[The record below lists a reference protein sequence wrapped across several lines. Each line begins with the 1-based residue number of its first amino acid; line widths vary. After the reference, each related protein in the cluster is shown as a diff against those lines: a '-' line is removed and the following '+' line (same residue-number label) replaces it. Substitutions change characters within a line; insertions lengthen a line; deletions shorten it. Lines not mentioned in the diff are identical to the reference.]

1 MTVREMVYEFQRLLE
16 TMSIEFEGP
25 EKLDTDTML
34 RFLNWA
40 YDRYIKEK
48 YLSGRTF
55 IENIYNI
62 INNVN
67 DLSRL
72 IETFNDALY
81 GGATY
86 DSLKFFTLPSDY
98 VYYVRADVNIHR
110 DGGPLDTDPIGT
122 NDVWIP
128 AQAIEFSQI
137 DELLTTDINKPI
149 IEKPAVYIVNSGRGH
164 VIIDSY
170 TIANEIQLTYLRKP
184 KELAFKNEF
193 GEEMECEL
201 AGYLHEEIVKL
212 AVEIYMMDY
221 KLRLS
226 QKDTGGNG

>member
-1 MTVREMVYEFQRLLE
+1 MTVREMTYEFQRLLE
-16 TMSIEFEGP
+16 TMSKEFETN
-25 EKLDTDTML
+25 EKLTSDTML

-55 IENIYNI
+55 IENIYTI

-72 IETFNDALY
+72 IETFEDDLY
-81 GGATY
+81 AEGTY
-86 DSLKFFTLPSDY
+86 DGLKFFTLPNDY
-98 VYYVRADVNIHR
+98 VYYVRADINIHR

-128 AQAIEFSQI
+128 AQPVEFSQI

-149 IEKPAVYIVNSGRGH
+149 IEKPAVYIMNSGRGH
-164 VIIDSY
+164 VIVDTY
-170 TIANEIQLTYLRKP
+170 TITNKIQLTYLRKQ
-184 KELAFKNEF
+184 KELAFLDEHS
-193 GEEMECEL
+193 EEMECEL
-201 AGYLHEEIVKL
+201 ASYLHEEVVKL
-212 AVEIYMMDY
+212 AVEMYMMDY
-221 KLRLS
+221 KMRLS
-226 QKDTGGNG
+226 QKDTGGSK